1 MKKYV
6 DGEYVTMTQEEIAE
20 SESWWAENKVESNE
34 ATEADYQSALAEFGV
49 KV

>member
-6 DGEYVTMTQEEIAE
+6 DGEYITMTPEEIAE
-20 SESWWAENKVESNE
+20 GKAMWESYKVEFAE

-49 KV
+49 QV

>member
-6 DGEYVTMTQEEIAE
+6 DGEYITMTPEEIAE
-20 SESWWAENKVESNE
+20 REALWEMYKVESNE